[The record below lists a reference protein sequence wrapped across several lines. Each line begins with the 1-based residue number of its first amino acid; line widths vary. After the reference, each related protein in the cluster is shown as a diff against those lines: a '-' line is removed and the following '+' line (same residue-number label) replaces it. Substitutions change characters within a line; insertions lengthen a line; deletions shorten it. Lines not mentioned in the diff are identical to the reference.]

1 MFCINPQGGPKLTDD
16 LRIPRLLKSHKRKNA
31 PLIKLVDQSINLRVI
46 MLLQRIKHY
55 CLVSKER
62 GFGTT
67 LTLLKEY
74 RMVVVLMKLRPKP
87 LLNTCKLDEVVG
99 IL

>member
-31 PLIKLVDQSINLRVI
+31 PLIKLVDQS
-46 MLLQRIKHY
+46 IKHY